1 MNKIEMVK
9 GVGEFIITMGVSKIC
24 WNIVGAT
31 MPAGTGKL
39 AKVLVTVGGAVISNM
54 ATEAAIDH
62 VEKKI
67 NSAIT
72 EVKEHMEKTLK
83 EERETMKKTGE

>member
-9 GVGEFIITMGVSKIC
+9 GVGEFIITMGVSKVC
-24 WNIVGAT
+24 WNIVEAT

-39 AKVLVTVGGAVISNM
+39 AKVIVTVGGAVISNM

-62 VEKKI
+62 VEKKV
-67 NSAIT
+67 NSAIA
-72 EVKEHMEKTLK
+72 EVKEKMEKKLEAEK
-83 EERETMKKTGE
+83 SNWEKTGE

>member
-9 GVGEFIITMGVSKIC
+9 GASEFVLTMGVSKIC
-24 WNIVGAT
+24 WNVIEAT

-39 AKVLVTVGGAVISNM
+39 AKVLVTAGGLVLSNM

-62 VEKKI
+62 VESKVNK
-67 NSAIT
+67 AIA
-72 EVKEHMEKTLK
+72 EVKEHMEKKL
-83 EERETMKKTGE
+83 EEEKSNL

>member
-9 GVGEFIITMGVSKIC
+9 GASEFVLTMGVSKIC
-24 WNIVGAT
+24 WNVIEAT

-39 AKVLVTVGGAVISNM
+39 AKVLVTAGGLVLSNM

-62 VEKKI
+62 VEKKVGGF
-67 NSAIT
+67 IT
-72 EVKEHMEKTLK
+72 EVKENMEKKLEAEK
-83 EERETMKKTGE
+83 SNL